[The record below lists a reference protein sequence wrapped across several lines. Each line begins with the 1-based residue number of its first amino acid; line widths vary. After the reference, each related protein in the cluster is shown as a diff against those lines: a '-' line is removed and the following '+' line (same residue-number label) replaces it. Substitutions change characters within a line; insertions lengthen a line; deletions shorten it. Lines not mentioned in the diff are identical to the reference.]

1 MIRLGTIAD
10 VPIIDLFDPFG
21 DSREKEVSE
30 KRMHVFQDVEG
41 RPVAY
46 ISIAGYTLHGFP
58 YVTFLLVHR
67 DHRRKGIA
75 TNLLH
80 QVEALHRG
88 KRMFISTES
97 DNQEMLALLKKENY
111 RLSGVLN
118 GLNDDHGGA
127 GEVFF
132 FKDV

>member
-1 MIRLGTIAD
+1 
-10 VPIIDLFDPFG
+10 
-21 DSREKEVSE
+21 
-30 KRMHVFQDVEG
+30 
-41 RPVAY
+41 
-46 ISIAGYTLHGFP
+46 
-58 YVTFLLVHR
+58 
-67 DHRRKGIA
+67 
-75 TNLLH
+75 
-80 QVEALHRG
+80 
-88 KRMFISTES
+88 MFISTES